1 MGCKTKYSSG
11 ESSPCFRTN
20 HCSVNVP
27 LPVNQATTV
36 EFREHPLAVFR
47 NSNTNY
53 QIDRRDSV
61 AIMHESIALPAVP
74 AGGGSPPASGAI
86 CGKVFRSAGCVNIS
100 RWVYDYVPNELSFD
114 LGLSDRY
121 FSYLYDTSNNAG
133 HVGIAC
139 YYLETRNDTNTSAST
154 PPSGTEGQPGYVPGQ
169 PGTSTSTESIICKPC
184 TAFTCAPSKT
194 TMSYS
199 GTENISGD
207 PDAPHPTLFAIGTDS
222 DKVVVSYDSLSTTI
236 PDGVTDMEFSYD
248 GVTYTDV
255 WDQTTQAGI
264 EYESPQNPFV
274 TGQNQLNDF
283 EIYNLDVGLATGL
296 RIKVGISSIADDT
309 ATPGP
314 TYSGVRWQ
322 ITELMNTGADYTV
335 GTVIPLTYAY
345 TKPDNTVV
353 NLTMNLKIT
362 GVGPTTSVTSQAGFN
377 ILRVGDTL
385 NGHTVTRAFHTDID
399 NFPYHVIYLNG
410 SGSDFVKDTQYT
422 SDRNHVVTA
431 HAGFGIVD
439 RGIIVGKY
447 EFLDKS
453 IQYSTIDVDKNAPDV
468 FNTLKQ
474 PKVTLSVS
482 NGQVTGATIVSGGS
496 GWSDGSTLSVSS
508 PQDNTTFELDANGNV
523 EKVIIKPADE
533 SNIAKL
539 EGTFTNG
546 SLTAVT
552 VVDGGKGYNTVLTNV
567 DGDGNEYTEENLP
580 TVFVS
585 DIVNYKTITALN
597 AAYEP
602 EKADDYMD
610 TISKFPQDISPELE
624 NQIFG
629 GFDQDPKY
637 VNNIPASNI
646 TQKRDPERLKI
657 DIQPQRLYSK
667 KSVDEYRETYEL
679 REDLTEEIL
688 AVDIDSSVKN
698 SVLKGHIDETN
709 ERIAH
714 ADALVQEVIPES
726 TVGNEALIE
735 TVQGTF
741 NDLPV
746 ASTYTK
752 YFMKQYRPDS
762 SGPITLKITLGCEV
776 AQAGCG
782 HVPCAP
788 VQSIGSST
796 TNADGSTDVTTF
808 TPQVGPLGGGCRN
821 WTATGSLEIFND
833 LTGSAQT
840 FREACDAF
848 GNPYAT

>member
-1 MGCKTKYSSG
+1 MGCKTNYSSG

-27 LPVNQATTV
+27 LPVDQATTV
-36 EFREHPLAVFR
+36 EFREYPLAEIR
-47 NSNTNY
+47 NSSINY
-53 QIDRRDSV
+53 QIDKRDSV
-61 AIMHESIALPAVP
+61 AIMHPSIALPAVS
-74 AGGGSPPASGAI
+74 GGGSPPASGAT
-86 CGKVFRSAGCVNIS
+86 CGKVFRPATCFNIS
-100 RWVYDYVPNELSFD
+100 QWVYDYVPNELSFD
-114 LGLSDRY
+114 LGFSDRY
-121 FSYLYDTSNNAG
+121 FSYLYDTSDNAG

-139 YYLETRNDTNTSAST
+139 YYLETRNSTNTTAST
-154 PPSGTEGQPGYVPGQ
+154 PASGTEGQPDYVAGTPGVSTT
-169 PGTSTSTESIICKPC
+169 TSSTVCKPC
-184 TAFTCAPSKT
+184 TAFTCATSKT
-194 TMSYS
+194 TISYS
-199 GTENISGD
+199 GTENVTGD

-236 PDGVTDMEFSYD
+236 PNGVTDMEFSYD

-255 WDQTTQAGI
+255 WDQTTQAGLV
-264 EYESPQNPFV
+264 YDSPQNPFV
-274 TGQNQLNDF
+274 TGQNQLTDF
-283 EIYNLDVGLATGL
+283 EIYDLNVGLATGF
-296 RIKVGISSIADDT
+296 RIKVAITSIADDT
-309 ATPGP
+309 AEPGP
-314 TYSGVRWQ
+314 TFSGVRWQ
-322 ITELMNTGADYTV
+322 ITELMDPGADYTV

-362 GVGPTTSVTSQAGFN
+362 GVGPTTSVLSQAGFN

-410 SGSDFVKDTQYT
+410 SGSNFVKDTQYT

-431 HAGFGIVD
+431 HAGFGIID
-439 RGIIVGKY
+439 RGILVGKY
-447 EFLDKS
+447 EFSNKS
-453 IQYSTIDVDKNAPDV
+453 IQYSTVNVDKNAPDV

-482 NGQVTGATIVSGGS
+482 NGRVTGATIVSGGA
-496 GWSDGSTLSVSS
+496 GWKDGATLSVSS
-508 PQDNTTFELDANGNV
+508 SQDAFKFELDDDGRV
-523 EKVIIKPADE
+523 ESVVTNPKNE

-546 SLTAVT
+546 VLTAVT

-585 DIVNYKTITALN
+585 DIVNYKTSTAPN

-602 EKADDYMD
+602 EKAADYMD
-610 TISKFPQDISPELE
+610 TLGKFPQDISPELE
-624 NQIFG
+624 NQIFS

-637 VNNIPASNI
+637 IDNIPASNI
-646 TQKRDPERLKI
+646 NQKRDPERLKI
-657 DIQPQRLYSK
+657 DKQPQRLYSAA
-667 KSVDEYRETYEL
+667 SVDEYRETYEL
-679 REDLTEEIL
+679 KGDLTEDIL
-688 AVDIDSSVKN
+688 APDFDSSIKDA
-698 SVLKGHIDETN
+698 VLKGYNDEVN
-709 ERIAH
+709 ARKEH
-714 ADALVQEVIPES
+714 SDALVQEVIPES
-726 TVGNEALIE
+726 TIGNEALIE

-741 NDLPV
+741 NDIPV
-746 ASTYTK
+746 ASKYTK
-752 YFMKQYRPDS
+752 YFIKQYRPDPTS
-762 SGPITLKITLGCEV
+762 EVTLKVTLGCEV

-782 HVPCAP
+782 HVPCSP
-788 VQSIGSST
+788 VPSVGST
-796 TNADGSTDVTTF
+796 TNNPDGSTDVVTF

-821 WTATGSLEIFND
+821 WSATGNLPILHDMTASGN
-833 LTGSAQT
+833 T